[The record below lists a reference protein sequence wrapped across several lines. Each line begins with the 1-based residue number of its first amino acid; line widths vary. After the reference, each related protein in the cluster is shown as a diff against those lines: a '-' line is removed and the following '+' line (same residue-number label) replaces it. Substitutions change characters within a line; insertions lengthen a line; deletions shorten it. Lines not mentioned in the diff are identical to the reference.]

1 MSQTSG
7 SDLGGPLSTSREHRV
22 AVVTGG
28 AAGIGRAYAQRLA
41 RDGHTVVI
49 ADINPAQETEQLARA
64 EGVEVASYICD
75 VSQEESVHQFAQA
88 VLQRFGRCDILV
100 NNAGIYYYL
109 PFDDMDFKQW
119 RRTLST
125 NLDSMFLMCKA
136 FVPGMKE
143 RHYGRIVNVSSGSFT
158 ITPPGFAHY
167 VTSKGGVIG
176 FTRALAADLG
186 EFGIVVNAIAPGLV
200 PTETARSMWG
210 NTPLFEEA
218 IHQQAIKR
226 SVTPEDL
233 ANVVSFLTSD
243 DAIFMT
249 GQTLAVDGGATHM

>member
-7 SDLGGPLSTSREHRV
+7 SEQGEKLPTTQERKV

-28 AAGIGRAYAQRLA
+28 AAGIGRAYVQRLA

-49 ADINPAQETEQLARA
+49 ADINPAQETEQLASA
-64 EGVEVASYICD
+64 TGVEVASYICD
-75 VSQEESVHQFAQA
+75 VSQEESVQQFSQA

-109 PFDDMDFKQW
+109 PFDAMDYKAW
-119 RRTLST
+119 RRTLAT

-143 RHYGRIVNVSSGSFT
+143 RRYGRIVNVSSGSFT
-158 ITPPGFAHY
+158 ITPAGFTHY

-176 FTRALAADLG
+176 FTRALAADVG

-200 PTETARSMWG
+200 PTETAQKMWG

-233 ANVVSFLTSD
+233 ANVVSFLASD
-243 DAIFMT
+243 DVAFMT
-249 GQTLAVDGGATHM
+249 GQTLAVDGGATHI